1 MGSAIGASLP
11 IAVGVMISPMPIVA
25 VVLMLTSARA
35 RANGFGFLLGWL
47 VGILAI
53 GAIVL
58 FAVGAAG
65 GNDDGDPAAWTGILK
80 IVLGLGLLVL
90 AVSQWRKRPAP
101 GTEPPAPTWMAA
113 IDSFTAAKS
122 FGLGFL
128 LGGINPKNLLLVASG
143 AAAIAAAT
151 SDRGSQVVALAVFAV
166 IASIGVA
173 APIVVYFALGDR
185 ATATLD
191 ELKTWMTHNNAA
203 IMAALLLVLGAKM
216 IGDGISVF

>member
-35 RANGFGFLLGWL
+35 RSNGFGFLLGWL
-47 VGILAI
+47 VGILTI

-58 FAVGAAG
+58 FAVGAAA
-65 GNDDGDPAAWTGILK
+65 GNDDDGPAAWTGILK
-80 IVLGLGLLVL
+80 IVLGLGLLLL
-90 AVSQWRKRPAP
+90 AVSQWRKRPAE
-101 GTEPPAPTWMAA
+101 GVEAPAPTWMAA
-113 IDSFTAAKS
+113 IDSFAVPKS

-151 SDRGSQVVALAVFAV
+151 SDRTSQVVALVVFAV
-166 IASIGVA
+166 VASIGVA

-185 ATATLD
+185 AGAKL
-191 ELKTWMTHNNAA
+191 EALKSWMTHNNAV
-203 IMAALLLVLGAKM
+203 IMAVLLLVLGTKM
-216 IGDGISVF
+216 IGDGISVL